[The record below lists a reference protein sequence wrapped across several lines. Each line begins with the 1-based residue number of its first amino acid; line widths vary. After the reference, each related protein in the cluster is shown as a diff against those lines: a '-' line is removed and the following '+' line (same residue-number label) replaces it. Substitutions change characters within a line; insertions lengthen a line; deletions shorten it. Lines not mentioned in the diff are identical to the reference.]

1 MALSNCHRRVG
12 SRSQRHQ
19 TDRRLRRDFLTPVA
33 DDAGE
38 TLLNVAFLHGR
49 GAWINPPRP
58 RPRLR
63 KMNRNHPHHLV
74 NTRNNRLPP
83 YRLGW
88 VRYRQD
94 DRDSC
99 VGVSCLLTA
108 EPCPSPERFQWRGPQ
123 NMKTLVSQGRAYVR
137 PLTKTGRRER
147 SGIRRLS

>member
-1 MALSNCHRRVG
+1 MALPNCHRRAG

-19 TDRRLRRDFLTPVA
+19 TKRRLRRDVLTPVA
-33 DDAGE
+33 DDVGE
-38 TLLNVAFLHGR
+38 TLSNAAFLHGQ
-49 GAWINPPRP
+49 GAWISPPRP

-63 KMNRNHPHHLV
+63 KMNRNHPHRLG

-94 DRDSC
+94 ARGSC
-99 VGVSCLLTA
+99 VGISCLRTVL
-108 EPCPSPERFQWRGPQ
+108 PCLSLERFQLRGPQ
-123 NMKTLVSQGRAYVR
+123 DMKTLASQGRAYVR

-147 SGIRRLS
+147 SDIRHLS